1 MNDNWNITCDCF
13 AIGAGCFSLIFF
25 FFNVLPDIMNDKKE
39 KEELHKKSEK
49 IKLIR
54 ESMKPT
60 FKGRRPLITISDSVS
75 INSFNIKKA

>member
-1 MNDNWNITCDCF
+1 M
-13 AIGAGCFSLIFF
+13 IFF

-75 INSFNIKKA
+75 INSFNKKKAEYTMSVVSEESTL